1 VERVDLNAL
10 QMDRT
15 NVSGLGSSRS
25 TWTAS
30 FWVGRS
36 AILERDLEPFV
47 YPSMKTWCVVAGLM
61 LATTVISER
70 SLVRAQTPS
79 APAPQKTVK
88 VEITSDAQTW
98 VSITNLRQ
106 PQKFK
111 TLTLQ
116 LQPGVYEIVGRRKGY
131 RDESTTLV
139 VKEGMPAQTVAVICK
154 VSM

>member
-1 VERVDLNAL
+1 
-10 QMDRT
+10 
-15 NVSGLGSSRS
+15 
-25 TWTAS
+25 
-30 FWVGRS
+30 
-36 AILERDLEPFV
+36 
-47 YPSMKTWCVVAGLM
+47 MKTWCVVAGLM

-79 APAPQKTVK
+79 APAPQGAVK

-98 VSITNLRQ
+98 VSITKVRQ
-106 PQKFK
+106 PEKFK

-139 VKEGMPAQTVAVICK
+139 VKAGMPAQTVSVICK